1 MDDEFMTPAAGITA
15 LGSGSSGNA
24 YVLHSRCG
32 NYLVDAGFSRK
43 ELCRRMQLC
52 NIDPESIR
60 GVLIS
65 HEHTDHV
72 KGCRVFCDE
81 FQIPAYISSATADYL
96 YNKKQLPER
105 VVEFISGS
113 DFCLPG
119 VSVTPFSVPHDALD
133 PVGFDFTLD
142 NDCRIAVATDL
153 GCMEKSIACRLYN
166 ADILVLEANYDL
178 KMLLESDRKNS
189 LKHRIMGRSGHL
201 DNRTAAECLKE
212 LLGPRTRSLLLAH
225 ISSECNDRT
234 LLEDLIARQMSELD
248 RSDVV
253 WRLLRQDEPDNGCYA
268 V

>member
-1 MDDEFMTPAAGITA
+1 MKKEQRKPGFFYQTMAETIELIA
-15 LGSGSSGNA
+15 LGSGSRGNSLA
-24 YVLHSRCG
+24 VRYGDQTL
-32 NYLVDAGFSRK
+32 LVDAGFSCR
-43 ELCRRMQLC
+43 ELKRRLTVSGV
-52 NIDPESIR
+52 DPGSVR
-60 GVLIS
+60 AVLLT
-65 HEHTDHV
+65 HEHSDHLS
-72 KGCRVFCDE
+72 GCRVFCDE

-178 KMLLESDRKNS
+178 KMLLES
-189 LKHRIMGRSGHL
+189 
-201 DNRTAAECLKE
+201 T
-212 LLGPRTRSLLLAH
+212 
-225 ISSECNDRT
+225 
-234 LLEDLIARQMSELD
+234 IASRGMIGLQL
-248 RSDVV
+248 
-253 WRLLRQDEPDNGCYA
+253 
-268 V
+268 